1 MKNHNSFGR
10 DIRLTFMGC
19 GGGANTPGRARL
31 RRTQAHVTAVP
42 L

>member
-19 GGGANTPGRARL
+19 GGWAKTPRRAWLL
-31 RRTQAHVTAVP
+31 RTLAHVTAVV